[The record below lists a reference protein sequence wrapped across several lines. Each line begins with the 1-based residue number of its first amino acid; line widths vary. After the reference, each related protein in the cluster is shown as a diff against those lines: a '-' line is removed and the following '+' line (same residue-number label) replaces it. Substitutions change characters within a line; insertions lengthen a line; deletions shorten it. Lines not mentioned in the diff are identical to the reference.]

1 MVNPNKYL
9 IKLHK
14 ASTESSTTKNTFN
27 LKSCSQ
33 LVHFRKTTLIF
44 TMILLS
50 CLVLEQIEKSSV
62 KLVNN
67 IIWIFFSISRLR
79 QLCTTTNYWSKFE
92 HIGRLETITDWN
104 FSFPCN
110 ASSDKSGW
118 NEAEYP
124 LVAHNARKILV
135 KRQFTLLN
143 Q

>member
-1 MVNPNKYL
+1 MIWPVL
-9 IKLHK
+9 EIHK

-67 IIWIFFSISRLR
+67 IIWTFFSINRLR

-92 HIGRLETITDWN
+92 HIGRLETFRDWN

-110 ASSDKSGW
+110 ASLDKSGW
-118 NEAEYP
+118 KEAEY
-124 LVAHNARKILV
+124 LLLAHKA
-135 KRQFTLLN
+135 RQF
-143 Q
+143 